1 MQLSDNSKNMKR
13 KTSLHRWFLRF
24 DRTFSGTIWWQIFI
38 LLAFAAVA
46 LVIGLVIC
54 YFFTYG
60 PKSEKVPFY
69 EWALYLLVDSNALNN
84 IYMDV
89 YPEGE
94 RPWGTLLFSLLGS
107 VLGVVVFGGMLIS
120 VLSNMLERRIE
131 NYRKGKNTYVID
143 NHHVILGYDEIV
155 PSIIK
160 QICSDKDAYVLLQS
174 SLPSEEIA
182 EMIHSSIAQDCE
194 KRVIIK
200 NGHRTSLQ
208 DLSELRM
215 NEACAIYIVGERT
228 KPSHDAMNI
237 DCMEKVYAILS
248 ENKSKGMP
256 QSITTV
262 FEDQDTYAAMQ
273 VADLFDNI
281 RHLGIEFIPYN
292 FYADWAKQMFVDCRY
307 MDNGEPYPYPYLD
320 GNGITENDN
329 RHVHLVIVGTSNFG
343 VTLGVEA
350 AKMLHFPNFRKGENL
365 TRITFIDL
373 NADKEKDLFMTRYR
387 HFFEIQ
393 AHWFDGVKY
402 PATKFVGDK
411 ADFLD
416 VEFEFIKGDIY
427 SPELQR
433 QVAEWATD
441 ERQLLSLVFA
451 MKDSRHN
458 MGIAMNL
465 PDEVYERNIPVFVR
479 QNTSSK
485 FLTQLHAKSEK
496 QEKKIVV
503 ENNEVKEIP
512 LKGRYVNLYPF
523 GMTDIIFD
531 VDKYAQKMAECI
543 NHLYSKCDELGWA
556 RIPTREE
563 VTNCT
568 WDDIHKKWVHLPVAL
583 QWSNLYSA
591 CNIEYRIHTI
601 KAMRQSNA
609 PIMEVKNEEAET
621 LARVEHDRW
630 NVEKLLLGYRK
641 PSEDE
646 DYYAAKNLVDGKKVK
661 AMKNAHKALF
671 IHCDIRPFTEL
682 DEIQEIDKEIIR
694 YIPWFQE
701 TASKNS

>member
-1 MQLSDNSKNMKR
+1 MKT
-13 KTSLHRWFLRF
+13 KTRLHNWFLKF
-24 DRTFSGTIWWQIFI
+24 DRTFSEKIWWQIVI
-38 LLAFAAVA
+38 LIGFVFAA

-54 YFFTYG
+54 YFLTFG
-60 PKSEKVPFY
+60 KNGGKVPFY
-69 EWALYLLVDSNALNN
+69 EWALYLLIDSNALNN
-84 IYMDV
+84 IYMDA
-89 YPEGE
+89 YPQGA
-94 RPWGTLLFSLLGS
+94 RPWGTLLFSVLGS
-107 VLGVVVFGGMLIS
+107 LLGVVVFGGMLIS

-131 NYRKGKNTYVID
+131 NYRKGRNTYLIAR
-143 NHHVILGYDEIV
+143 HYVILGYDEIV

-160 QICSDKDAYVLLQS
+160 QICADEDAYVLLQS
-174 SLPSEEIA
+174 SRPSEEIA
-182 EMIHSSIAQDCE
+182 DMIRSSIAQDCE

-200 NGHRTSLQ
+200 NGHRTSDQALS
-208 DLSELRM
+208 DLRLSES
-215 NEACAIYIVGERT
+215 CAIYIVGDRT

-237 DCMEKVYAILS
+237 DCMEKVYNIL
-248 ENKSKGMP
+248 ENNKEKGLP
-256 QSITTV
+256 ESITTV

-273 VADLFDNI
+273 VVDLFDNI
-281 RHLGIEFIPYN
+281 RGLGVEFIPYN
-292 FYADWAKQMFVDCRY
+292 FYADWAKQMFVDCQY
-307 MDNGEPYPYPYLD
+307 MDNGKPYRYPFLD
-320 GNGITENDN
+320 RNGITEKDN

-343 VTLGVEA
+343 VTLGIEA
-350 AKMLHFPNFRKGENL
+350 AKILHFPNFRKGENL

-373 NADKEKDLFMTRYR
+373 NADKEKDLFMTRYH

-393 AHWFDGVKY
+393 SHWYNGTQY
-402 PATKFVGDK
+402 PATKFSGDQ

-427 SPELQR
+427 SPELQK
-433 QVAEWATD
+433 QITEWSAD

-451 MKDSRHN
+451 MRDSRHN

-465 PDEVYERNIPVFVR
+465 SDEVYEKNIPVFVR

-485 FLTQLHAKSEK
+485 FLTLLHEKSK
-496 QEKKIVV
+496 TSQKKIVV
-503 ENNEVKEIP
+503 KNNEVHESQ
-512 LKGRYVNLYPF
+512 LQGRYVNLYPF

-531 VDKYAQKMAECI
+531 VDKNAQKMAECI
-543 NHLYSKCDELGWA
+543 NHLYSKCDELEWA
-556 RIPTREE
+556 RIPTHEE
-563 VTNCT
+563 VQNCT
-568 WDDIHKKWVHLPVAL
+568 WDEIHKKWISLPVAY

-591 CNIEYRIHTI
+591 YNIAYRIHTV
-601 KAMRQSNA
+601 KAMRQSDA
-609 PIMEVKNEEAET
+609 AIAEIRNEEAEM

-646 DYYAAKNLVDGKKVK
+646 DYYARKNLVDGKKVK
-661 AMKNAHKALF
+661 AMKNAHKALY

-701 TASKNS
+701 MARKSS